1 MQRQLDEFNRSVTII
16 IWYKVSLMN
25 ILNSE
30 NFSLFALKKE
40 ISTKHLWLTCFSG
53 TYRLTPTQYDYNKYF
68 LPFPIFNYRGLALLS
83 QI

>member
-30 NFSLFALKKE
+30 KLFFVRPQKK
-40 ISTKHLWLTCFSG
+40 
-53 TYRLTPTQYDYNKYF
+53 
-68 LPFPIFNYRGLALLS
+68 FPQSICG
-83 QI
+83 